1 VGTTEWPAMDLWANA
16 PLGLASIG
24 RFAPVRLTVLAA
36 VLFVLRDVLFVLWLN
51 FAARRRRADLA
62 ALLYLALA
70 YGPLAALLAA
80 IPAPLLLTFVMPMPM
95 EHAAMTILPVAV
107 ELVVLLFLLRRRW
120 VAAGRSLQPLAAAA
134 A

>member
-1 VGTTEWPAMDLWANA
+1 
-16 PLGLASIG
+16 
-24 RFAPVRLTVLAA
+24 VLAT

-51 FAARRRRADLA
+51 FASKRRRADLA

-70 YGPLAALLAA
+70 YGPLAALLTA
-80 IPAPLLLTFVMPMPM
+80 IPAPLLLTFVLPMPT
-95 EHAAMTILPVAV
+95 EHAAMTILPVAA
-107 ELVVLLFLLRRRW
+107 ELAVLLFLLRRRW